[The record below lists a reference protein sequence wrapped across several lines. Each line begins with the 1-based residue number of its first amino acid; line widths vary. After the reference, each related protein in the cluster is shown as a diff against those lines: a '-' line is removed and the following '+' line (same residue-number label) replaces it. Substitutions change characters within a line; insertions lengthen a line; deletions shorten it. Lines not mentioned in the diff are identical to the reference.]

1 MATATAGDGT
11 VIYYETWGRG
21 EPLLLVSG
29 LATDLRIWA
38 CQRLVFGRRF
48 RCIALDNRG
57 SGRSGKPDGPY
68 SLEQMAADAVA
79 VLDAEGVGR
88 AHVVGHS
95 MGSYI
100 AQVMAVQH
108 PDRLRSLTLA
118 GTACRHQP
126 WRLELLERWQE
137 TARTR
142 GVHAWARRAFP
153 YLLGPRTAWTF
164 GLFIN
169 LLWPIIL
176 QQPAHAFDGQIEA
189 LLGAPDC
196 ERGRLSEVAVPTLV
210 VCGATGHADHAGRR
224 RRGRLPDPRRPAR
237 HPEGRR
243 PRPHARSGPG
253 LQRRRPRLPG
263 RRRAASPPPPPA
275 ELGSGQRLR
284 A

>member
-1 MATATAGDGT
+1 LATAQAGDGT
-11 VIYYETWGRG
+11 VIYYEAWGRG
-21 EPLLLVSG
+21 EPVLFLCG

-57 SGRSGKPDGPY
+57 SGRSAKPDGPY
-68 SLEQMAADAVA
+68 SLEQMAADAIA

-95 MGSYI
+95 MGSYV
-100 AQVMAVQH
+100 AQTLAVLY

-126 WRLELLERWQE
+126 WRLELLGRWKE
-137 TARTR
+137 TARSH

-153 YLLGPRTAWTF
+153 WLLGPRTAWTF

-176 QQPAHAFDGQIEA
+176 QQPAHAFDSQIAA
-189 LLGAPDC
+189 LLGAPDDA
-196 ERGRLSEVAVPTLV
+196 RSRLAGVAVPTLV
-210 VCGATGHADHAGRR
+210 VVGSRDTLTTPADAAEVASAIPDARLVTLKGAGHGLMLEAAPDFNEAVLGFLAGVDRLPTAATG
-224 RRGRLPDPRRPAR
+224 
-237 HPEGRR
+237 
-243 PRPHARSGPG
+243 
-253 LQRRRPRLPG
+253 
-263 RRRAASPPPPPA
+263 
-275 ELGSGQRLR
+275 
-284 A
+284 

>member
-1 MATATAGDGT
+1 VATARAGDGT

-21 EPLLLVSG
+21 EPLLLISG

-38 CQRLVFGRRF
+38 CQRMVFGRHY

-57 SGRSGKPDGPY
+57 SGRSEKPEGPY
-68 SLEQMAADAVA
+68 TLEQMAADAVA

-95 MGSYI
+95 MGSYV
-100 AQVMAVQH
+100 AQMMAVEH

-126 WRLELLERWQE
+126 WRLDLLARWQE
-137 TARTR
+137 TAHNH

-176 QQPAHAFDGQIEA
+176 QQPAHAFESQIQA
-189 LLGAPDC
+189 LIGAPDC
-196 ERGRLSEVAVPTLV
+196 ERGRLSSIAVPTLV
-210 VCGATGHADHAGRR
+210 VAGGKDTLTTPADAAEVTSLIPGARLVTLKGAGHGLMLEAAPDFNAAVLDFLAEAGRSTAEHPSAATG
-224 RRGRLPDPRRPAR
+224 
-237 HPEGRR
+237 
-243 PRPHARSGPG
+243 
-253 LQRRRPRLPG
+253 
-263 RRRAASPPPPPA
+263 
-275 ELGSGQRLR
+275 
-284 A
+284 

>member
-1 MATATAGDGT
+1 MATALAGDGT

-21 EPLLLVSG
+21 EPLMLVSG

-57 SGRSGKPDGPY
+57 SGRSGKPEGPY
-68 SLEQMAADAVA
+68 TLEQMAADAIA

-100 AQVMAVQH
+100 AQMMAVQH

-126 WRLELLERWQE
+126 WRLDLLARWQE
-137 TARTR
+137 TARIE

-153 YLLGPRTAWTF
+153 YLLGPRTAWT
-164 GLFIN
+164 LR
-169 LLWPIIL
+169 PVH
-176 QQPAHAFDGQIEA
+176 QP
-189 LLGAPDC
+189 P
-196 ERGRLSEVAVPTLV
+196 V
-210 VCGATGHADHAGRR
+210 ADHPPAARP
-224 RRGRLPDPRRPAR
+224 RLRRPDRGAA
-237 HPEGRR
+237 RR
-243 PRPHARSGPG
+243 PRCGAAGSPKSRPPRG
-253 LQRRRPRLPG
+253 LAALRRRERVDD
-263 RRRAASPPPPPA
+263 
-275 ELGSGQRLR
+275 ELGRPQRQQGIAWMLASVNR
-284 A
+284 G

>member
-1 MATATAGDGT
+1 MATAYAGDGT

-38 CQRLVFGRRF
+38 CQRLAFGRRF

-57 SGRSGKPDGPY
+57 SGRSGKPEGPY
-68 SLEQMAADAVA
+68 TLEQMAADAVA

-100 AQVMAVQH
+100 TQVMAVQY

-118 GTACRHQP
+118 GTACRHVP

-137 TARTR
+137 TARTQ

-153 YLLGPRTAWTF
+153 YLLGPRTAWTL

-176 QQPAHAFDGQIEA
+176 QQPAHAFDSQIEA

-196 ERGRLSEVAVPTLV
+196 ERSRLSEIEAPTLV
-210 VCGATGHADHAGRR
+210 VCGARDTLTTPADAAEVAALIPDARVVTLKGAGHGLMLEAA
-224 RRGRLPDPRRPAR
+224 PDFNATVLDFLANVDR
-237 HPEGRR
+237 HP
-243 PRPHARSGPG
+243 AAAPG
-253 LQRRRPRLPG
+253 
-263 RRRAASPPPPPA
+263 
-275 ELGSGQRLR
+275 
-284 A
+284 

>member
-1 MATATAGDGT
+1 LATAHAGDGT

-21 EPLLLVSG
+21 EPLLLISG

-48 RCIALDNRG
+48 RCIAIDNRG

-68 SLEQMAADAVA
+68 TLEQMAADAVA

-118 GTACRHQP
+118 GTACRHLP
-126 WRLELLERWQE
+126 WRLELLELWQE
-137 TARTR
+137 TARTQ
-142 GVHAWARRAFP
+142 GVHAWARRAYP
-153 YLLGPRTAWTF
+153 WLLGPRTAWTF

-176 QQPAHAFDGQIEA
+176 QQPAHAFDSQIEA

-196 ERGRLSEVAVPTLV
+196 ERGRLSGIEVPTLV
-210 VCGATGHADHAGRR
+210 VCGSRDTLTTPADAAEVASLIPDARVVTLKGAGHGLMLEAAPDFNAAVLEFLEAVEQVPRAATG
-224 RRGRLPDPRRPAR
+224 
-237 HPEGRR
+237 
-243 PRPHARSGPG
+243 
-253 LQRRRPRLPG
+253 
-263 RRRAASPPPPPA
+263 
-275 ELGSGQRLR
+275 
-284 A
+284 

>member
-1 MATATAGDGT
+1 MATAQAGDGT
-11 VIYYETWGRG
+11 VIYYEAWGRG
-21 EPLLLVSG
+21 EPLLLISG

-57 SGRSGKPDGPY
+57 SGRSAKPDGPY
-68 SLEQMAADAVA
+68 TLEQMAADAVA

-100 AQVMAVQH
+100 AQVLAVQH
-108 PDRLRSLTLA
+108 PDRIRSLTLA

-126 WRLELLERWQE
+126 WRLELLGRWQE
-137 TARTR
+137 TARNH

-153 YLLGPRTAWTF
+153 WLFGPRTAWTL

-176 QQPAHAFDGQIEA
+176 QQPAHAFDSQIEA
-189 LLGAPDC
+189 LLGAPKDA
-196 ERGRLSEVAVPTLV
+196 RSRLAEVAVPALV
-210 VCGATGHADHAGRR
+210 VVGSKDTLTTPADAAEVASIIPGARLVTLKGAGHGLMLEAAPDFNEAVLEFLAGVERQPTAATG
-224 RRGRLPDPRRPAR
+224 
-237 HPEGRR
+237 
-243 PRPHARSGPG
+243 
-253 LQRRRPRLPG
+253 
-263 RRRAASPPPPPA
+263 
-275 ELGSGQRLR
+275 
-284 A
+284 

>member
-1 MATATAGDGT
+1 MATAQAGDGT
-11 VIYYETWGRG
+11 VIYYEAWGRG
-21 EPLLLVSG
+21 EPLLLISG

-57 SGRSGKPDGPY
+57 AGRSGKPTGPY
-68 SLEQMAADAVA
+68 TLEQMAADAIA

-126 WRLELLERWQE
+126 WRLELLARWQE
-137 TARTR
+137 TARNQ

-153 YLLGPRTAWTF
+153 YLLGPRTAWTL

-176 QQPAHAFDGQIEA
+176 QQPAHAFDSQIEA

-196 ERGRLSEVAVPTLV
+196 ERSRLSDVAVPALV
-210 VCGATGHADHAGRR
+210 VAGGKDILTTPADAAEVASLIPGARLVTLKGAGHGLMLEAAPDFNAVVLDFLAGVAAEVAEATG
-224 RRGRLPDPRRPAR
+224 
-237 HPEGRR
+237 
-243 PRPHARSGPG
+243 
-253 LQRRRPRLPG
+253 
-263 RRRAASPPPPPA
+263 
-275 ELGSGQRLR
+275 
-284 A
+284 

>member
-1 MATATAGDGT
+1 LATAQAGDGT

-79 VLDAEGVGR
+79 VLDAEGIGR

-118 GTACRHQP
+118 GTACRHLP
-126 WRLELLERWQE
+126 WRLELLESWRE
-137 TARTR
+137 TARVSGVR
-142 GVHAWARRAFP
+142 GWVRRAFP

-176 QQPAHAFDGQIEA
+176 QQPTHAFDGQIAA
-189 LLGAPDC
+189 LLGAPDG
-196 ERGRLSEVAVPTLV
+196 ESDRLAGIDVPTLV
-210 VCGATGHADHAGRR
+210 VCGSKDTLTTPADAEEVASLIPGARLVTLKGAGHGLMLESAPDFNAEVLDFLRSVDRHPGKVTATG
-224 RRGRLPDPRRPAR
+224 
-237 HPEGRR
+237 
-243 PRPHARSGPG
+243 
-253 LQRRRPRLPG
+253 
-263 RRRAASPPPPPA
+263 
-275 ELGSGQRLR
+275 
-284 A
+284 

>member
-1 MATATAGDGT
+1 VATAQAGDGT
-11 VIYYETWGRG
+11 VIYYEAWGRG

-38 CQRLVFGRRF
+38 CQRMVLGRRF

-57 SGRSGKPDGPY
+57 SGRSGKPEGPY
-68 SLEQMAADAVA
+68 TLEEMAADAVA

-100 AQVMAVQH
+100 AQMLAVEH

-126 WRLELLERWQE
+126 WRLELLSRWQE
-137 TARTR
+137 TARTQ

-153 YLLGPRTAWTF
+153 WLLGPRTAWTL

-169 LLWPIIL
+169 LLWPVIL
-176 QQPAHAFDGQIEA
+176 QQPSHGFDGQIAA
-189 LLGAPDC
+189 LIGAPDDAPA
-196 ERGRLSEVAVPTLV
+196 RLGGIEVPTLV
-210 VCGATGHADHAGRR
+210 LCGSKDTLTTPADAAEVASLVPGARLVTLKGAGHGLMLEAA
-224 RRGRLPDPRRPAR
+224 PDFNEAVLSFLGDVGRRPA
-237 HPEGRR
+237 
-243 PRPHARSGPG
+243 AD
-253 LQRRRPRLPG
+253 
-263 RRRAASPPPPPA
+263 RATAI
-275 ELGSGQRLR
+275 G
-284 A
+284 

>member
-1 MATATAGDGT
+1 LATVQAGDGT

-57 SGRSGKPDGPY
+57 SGRSGKPPGPY
-68 SLEQMAADAVA
+68 TLEQMADDAVA
-79 VLDAEGVGR
+79 VLDAEGVER
-88 AHVVGHS
+88 AHVLGHS
-95 MGSYI
+95 MGSYVV
-100 AQVMAVQH
+100 QVMAVQH

-126 WRLELLERWQE
+126 WRLDLLTQWKE

-142 GVHAWARRAFP
+142 GVHVWARRAFP
-153 YLLGPRTAWTF
+153 WLLGRRTARMF
-164 GLFIN
+164 GLWIN

-189 LLGAPDC
+189 LIGAPDC
-196 ERGRLSEVAVPTLV
+196 ERSGLEALSVPTLV
-210 VCGATGHADHAGRR
+210 VAGEQDPLTTPVDAAEVASLIPGARLVTVRGAGHGLMLEAAPDFNAVVLDFLEDVARVPTAATG
-224 RRGRLPDPRRPAR
+224 
-237 HPEGRR
+237 
-243 PRPHARSGPG
+243 
-253 LQRRRPRLPG
+253 
-263 RRRAASPPPPPA
+263 
-275 ELGSGQRLR
+275 
-284 A
+284 

>member
-1 MATATAGDGT
+1 MATVQAADGT
-11 VIYYETWGRG
+11 ELYYETWGRG
-21 EPLLLVSG
+21 EPLLLISG

-38 CQRLVFGRRF
+38 CQRMVFGRRF

-95 MGSYI
+95 MGSYV
-100 AQVMAVQH
+100 AQMLTLQR
-108 PDRLRSLTLA
+108 PDRVRSLTLA
-118 GTACRHQP
+118 GTACRHQS
-126 WRLELLERWQE
+126 WRLELLSQWQE
-137 TARTR
+137 TARTQ

-169 LLWPIIL
+169 LLWPILL

-189 LLGAPDC
+189 LIGAPDC
-196 ERGRLSEVAVPTLV
+196 ESSRLAGVRAPTLV
-210 VCGATGHADHAGRR
+210 VCGARDSLTTPADATEVAALVPGARLVTIKGAGHGLMIEAAPDFNSAVLDFLASLDHHSAAATG
-224 RRGRLPDPRRPAR
+224 
-237 HPEGRR
+237 
-243 PRPHARSGPG
+243 
-253 LQRRRPRLPG
+253 
-263 RRRAASPPPPPA
+263 
-275 ELGSGQRLR
+275 
-284 A
+284 

>member
-1 MATATAGDGT
+1 VATARAADGT
-11 VIYYETWGRG
+11 DIYYETWGRG
-21 EPLLLVSG
+21 EPLLMISG

-57 SGRSGKPDGPY
+57 SGRSGKPEGPY
-68 SLEQMAADAVA
+68 TLEQMAADAVA

-95 MGSYI
+95 MGSYV

-126 WRLELLERWQE
+126 WRLELLARWQE
-137 TARTR
+137 TARTQ

-153 YLLGPRTAWTF
+153 WLLGPRTAWTL

-176 QQPAHAFDGQIEA
+176 QQPAHAFDSQIEA
-189 LLGAPDC
+189 ILAAPDC
-196 ERGRLSEVAVPTLV
+196 ERGRLGEIAVPTLI
-210 VCGATGHADHAGRR
+210 VCGSRDTLTTPADAAEVGSLIADARVVTLKGAGHGLMLEAAPDFNAAVLEFLSSVERQPTTATG
-224 RRGRLPDPRRPAR
+224 
-237 HPEGRR
+237 
-243 PRPHARSGPG
+243 
-253 LQRRRPRLPG
+253 
-263 RRRAASPPPPPA
+263 
-275 ELGSGQRLR
+275 
-284 A
+284 

>member
-1 MATATAGDGT
+1 LATAHASDGT
-11 VIYYETWGRG
+11 IYYETWGRG
-21 EPLLLVSG
+21 EPLLLLSG

-48 RCIALDNRG
+48 RCIAIDNRG

-68 SLEQMAADAVA
+68 TLEQMAADAVG

-88 AHVVGHS
+88 AHVLGHS

-100 AQVMAVQH
+100 AQVLAVQY

-118 GTACRHQP
+118 GTACRHLP

-137 TARTR
+137 TARNH

-176 QQPAHAFDGQIEA
+176 QQPAHAFDSQIQA
-189 LLGAPDC
+189 LLGAPDG
-196 ERGRLSEVAVPTLV
+196 ERGRLSEIAAPTLV
-210 VCGATGHADHAGRR
+210 VCGARDNLTTPADGAEVVALIPDARLVTLKGAGHGVMLEAAPDFNAAVLDFLTSVERQPTAATG
-224 RRGRLPDPRRPAR
+224 
-237 HPEGRR
+237 
-243 PRPHARSGPG
+243 
-253 LQRRRPRLPG
+253 
-263 RRRAASPPPPPA
+263 
-275 ELGSGQRLR
+275 
-284 A
+284 

>member
-38 CQRLVFGRRF
+38 CQRMVFGRRF
-48 RCIALDNRG
+48 RCIAVDNRG
-57 SGRSGKPDGPY
+57 SGRSGKPEGPY
-68 SLEQMAADAVA
+68 TLEQMAADAIA

-88 AHVVGHS
+88 VHVVGHS

-100 AQVMAVQH
+100 AQVMAVGY

-118 GTACRHQP
+118 GTACRHVP

-137 TARTR
+137 TARNH

-153 YLLGPRTAWTF
+153 YLLGPRTAWTL

-176 QQPAHAFDGQIEA
+176 QQPRHAFDSQIEA
-189 LLGAPDC
+189 LLGAPDG
-196 ERGRLSEVAVPTLV
+196 ERARLSEVEAPTLV
-210 VCGATGHADHAGRR
+210 VCGARDTLTTPADAAEVAA
-224 RRGRLPDPRRPAR
+224 LI
-237 HPEGRR
+237 
-243 PRPHARSGPG
+243 PHARLVTLKGAGHG
-253 LQRRRPRLPG
+253 LMLE
-263 RRRAASPPPPPA
+263 AAPDFNAAVLDFLASVERQPA
-275 ELGSGQRLR
+275 AATG
-284 A
+284 